1 MERTRLTNMK
11 KLVILP
17 ISVLLL
23 VVLSLGILA
32 LAGTSPSVDIE
43 YINISYGIETE
54 IKYAVKADNIPDGAT
69 VGVTVRE
76 GSPTSGNIIEAEN
89 QGVTTINGESYIVFG
104 LPIHADD
111 MTENYYAT
119 PYIKDGATSY
129 GECKKSSIIEYS
141 VKRRAMLG
149 EGDTA
154 KRELLDALLEYGA
167 MAQIYNK
174 ASLDRLANADFYKV
188 ELVNAAFDDGFSYG
202 YFAVGESISATA
214 PSKTGYTLE
223 SWTDSEGNAVST
235 ELALS
240 VTAPAR
246 DEIYTANMAY
256 TGDNIAYILD
266 GGTLPEGKWTK
277 YPADADYTLPVPTKA
292 GYKFC
297 GWYTEDGIGIG
308 TIPAGSTEQF
318 TLTAKWSKIVY
329 DKSGSSLYSG
339 ISRLSIDNYDDNS
352 LVVDGD
358 NLIWGQGTTAIS
370 QITVNGSIP
379 GLLSNEKIFT
389 IEIDLALEKDTPCFG
404 STFRFRQS
412 SNMVTVF
419 KTNTEGDVL
428 LGASGPKIAKLTE
441 QMQKISIV
449 ADFEKA
455 IFIAYSEGG
464 DELASTPM
472 TLPAGF
478 TGESYYDIL
487 TAIVLQSVSN
497 KPTEATA
504 LVIGGIAIN
513 AGNSAA
519 GVNGLPVTIA
529 DSENKTDYT
538 IVYNS
543 GSLDAQSAAI
553 DLADAMNAL
562 GFGNPEIKPDYEAAS
577 VSEIVIG
584 DADRADVAEIKAYLE
599 EAKKSAPDN
608 YWWAYM
614 YKSGKLYIIADSNY
628 GYMKAIKV
636 LTTDYVSD
644 DGLVVYSELKS
655 AASIDAADAILES
668 LLDPN
673 PHDAYMSYTTYD
685 NFYDGYTDPYGMK
698 DSDYKTMKITRTS
711 AKIYTIE
718 YADELGGKWQ
728 TTFVQKR
735 WGCWMMGALGYVDS
749 TGKSTAIQPG
759 STDYEFVLSCAG
771 SDQLTFRGGNHGDYP
786 KVYGDGWVWSEE
798 DSSTSNDRLL
808 DLTFYDG
815 KSGDKFELAVGEST
829 TCNGI
834 RIVMHNN
841 IYEYDYKQ
849 ENVLI
854 NVEKSYLYNGYD
866 ILCDSKLYMTQ
877 DVRFGGSTYPC
888 MLPISK
894 NYGDSMFIYNMD
906 GTVDYVKTLPY
917 GQTTEKIH
925 GGHLATKVELWGPA
939 DPALHMTVE
948 ILNPD
953 HQFIS
958 SSSAGYL
965 KIKDMSTGSN
975 KIYFSSF
982 TNNKTVKKGTE
993 LNYQSKWSFS
1003 YQADFVAPDREPDL
1017 IIQ

>member
-1 MERTRLTNMK
+1 MK

-17 ISVLLL
+17 VSILLL
-23 VVLSLGILA
+23 VVLTLGILA
-32 LAGTSPSVDIE
+32 VAGTTESVDIG

-54 IKYAVKADNIPDGAT
+54 IKYAVKVEGLPEGAT

-76 GSPTSGNIIEAEN
+76 GSPDSDLIIEAED
-89 QGVTTINGESYIVFG
+89 QGVTEIFGESYIVFG
-104 LPIHADD
+104 LPIHSDD
-111 MTENYYAT
+111 MSENYYAT
-119 PYIKDGATSY
+119 PYIKSGDDVTY
-129 GECKKSSIIEYS
+129 GECKKSSVVEYAI
-141 VKRRAMLG
+141 KRRAQLG
-149 EGDTA
+149 EDNVA
-154 KRELLDALLEYGA
+154 MLELLDALLQYGA
-167 MAQIYNK
+167 MAQIYNNS
-174 ASLDRLANADFYKV
+174 SLDRLADADFYKI
-188 ELVNAAFDDGFSYG
+188 ELVNATFADGFSYG
-202 YFAVGESISATA
+202 YFAEGESISAIA
-214 PSKTGYTLE
+214 SPSSGYALAN
-223 SWTDSEGNAVST
+223 WTDSEGNVVST
-235 ELALS
+235 ELKLA
-240 VTAPAR
+240 VTAGAK
-246 DEIYTANMAY
+246 DEVYTANMEY
-256 TGDNIAYILD
+256 TGDNIAYVLD

-297 GWYTEDGIGIG
+297 GWYTEDGYGVG

-329 DKSGSSLYSG
+329 DKSGDSLYKD
-339 ISRLSIDNYDDNS
+339 ISRLSIDNYDDNT
-352 LVVDGD
+352 LTVDG
-358 NLIWGQGTTAIS
+358 NTLTWGQGTTAIS
-370 QITVNGSIP
+370 QITVNGTPST
-379 GLLSNEKIFT
+379 LLGGERVFT
-389 IEIDLALEKDTPCFG
+389 ISFDFALEEGLGCFP
-404 STFRFRQS
+404 STFRFRKS
-412 SNMVTVF
+412 SNMVTIF
-419 KTNTEGDVL
+419 KTTDDNEIL
-428 LGASGPKIAKLTE
+428 LGADGPAILTLSE
-441 QMQKISIV
+441 QMQRINICV
-449 ADFEKA
+449 DFDNL
-455 IFIAYSEGG
+455 IYIAYSESG
-464 DELASTPM
+464 DEIARTPIV
-472 TLPAGF
+472 LPAGF
-478 TGESYYDIL
+478 TGESYYNSLSGIL
-487 TAIVLQSVSN
+487 IQSVSN
-497 KPTEATA
+497 KVTVPCA
-504 LVIGGIAIN
+504 LVIGGLEIT

-519 GVNGLPVTIA
+519 GFDGLPVVIGDT
-529 DSENKTDYT
+529 ENKTDYS
-538 IVYNS
+538 IVYDS
-543 GSLDAQSAAI
+543 DSLDAYNAA
-553 DLADAMNAL
+553 LGMADAMATL
-562 GFGNPEIKPDYEAAS
+562 GIGDPAVKPDSDAAS

-584 DADRADVAEIKAYLE
+584 DADRADVAEIKAYLD
-599 EAKKSAPDN
+599 EAMKSAPDN

-614 YKSGKLYIIADSNY
+614 YKSGKLYVLANSSYSYN
-628 GYMKAIKV
+628 KAIKA
-636 LTTDYVSD
+636 LTTDYVD
-644 DGLVVYSELKS
+644 DGRFVVYSELRYAGNMNQS
-655 AASIDAADAILES
+655 DAILES
-668 LLDPN
+668 VLDPN

-685 NFYDGYTDPYGMK
+685 NFYDGYTDSYGMK

-718 YADELGGKWQ
+718 YADEVGGKWQ

-735 WGCWMMGALGYVDS
+735 WGCWMMGALVYVDS
-749 TGKSTAIQPG
+749 TGKSTTIQSA

-771 SDQLTFRGGNHGDYP
+771 SDKLTFRGGNHGDYP
-786 KVYGDGWVWSEE
+786 KVYGDDWVWSEE

-841 IYEYDYKQ
+841 IYELDYKQ

-894 NYGDSMFIYNMD
+894 KYGDSMFVYNMD

-958 SSSAGYL
+958 SKEGSSAGYL

-982 TNNKTVKKGTE
+982 TDPRTVKKGTE
-993 LNYQSKWSFS
+993 LHYQSKWSFS